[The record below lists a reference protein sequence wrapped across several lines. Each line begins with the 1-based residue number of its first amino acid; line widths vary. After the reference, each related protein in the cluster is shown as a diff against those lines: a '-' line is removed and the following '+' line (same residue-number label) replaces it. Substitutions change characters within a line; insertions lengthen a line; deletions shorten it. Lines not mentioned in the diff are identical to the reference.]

1 MLGKSPPTEDNH
13 RMGYRN
19 LQECV
24 ADLER
29 TKQLVRIEAEVDPYL
44 EVAEIQRRVF
54 AAGGPALL
62 FTRVKGCRFPL
73 LANLFGTIERTRFL
87 FRDTLDA
94 VRRLVELKIDPLCWA
109 RAPWKYRRVPFT
121 ALHML
126 PKFVARGPVLAHET
140 TIDQLPQI
148 VNWPLDGGAFIT
160 LPQVYSEDAD
170 HPGWQHS
177 NLGMYRVQLSGGQYV
192 RNQEVGLHYQIH
204 RSIGVH
210 HAAAIRRGE
219 PFRVNIFVG
228 GPPAMTLAAVMPLP
242 EGMSELTFA
251 GALGGRRVR
260 MIRGA
265 ALGTKLLTPR
275 RGATEGL
282 AAASVNREEPR
293 STFTPEAEVPRRA
306 PLPIPAKPLPISAE
320 ADFCIVG
327 TVVPNVLKPEGP
339 FGDHLGYYSLAHDF
353 PVLRVEKVF
362 HRDGAIWPFTVV
374 GRPPQEDTSFGAI
387 IHEITGPIIPTV
399 IAGVKAVH
407 AVDAAGVHPLLLA
420 IGSERYVPY
429 ASQRKPQELLTC
441 ANAILGQGQLSLAKY
456 LFIVAGE
463 DDPQL
468 DIHDIPAF
476 FRHVLQRVDWRTD
489 LHFQTQTTI
498 DTLDYTGHGF
508 NAGSKLV
515 IAAAGTPRREL
526 PTTVPS
532 ELSLPDGFRDP
543 RIAMPGVLVISA
555 PQYQVS
561 FPLGEEG
568 GRRPGEGPSGERT
581 LGEIEPNL
589 ARFLQHFDTNSP
601 INAFPLITLV
611 DDSQFATRTL
621 NNWLWTTFTRSNPA
635 ADITGLGSFVH
646 QKHWG
651 CRGSLIID
659 ARSKPHHAPP
669 LIEDPDVNRR
679 VDALFANDGPLRGL
693 W

>member
-1 MLGKSPPTEDNH
+1 
-13 RMGYRN
+13 MGYRN

-29 TKQLVRIEAEVDPYL
+29 SKQLIRIDADVDPHL
-44 EVAEIQRRVF
+44 EIAEIQRRVYQ
-54 AAGGPALL
+54 AAGPALL
-62 FTRVKGCRFPL
+62 FTRAKGCRFPL
-73 LANLFGTIERTRFL
+73 LANLFGTIDRTRFL

-94 VRRLVELKIDPLCWA
+94 VRRLVELKIDPMAFA
-109 RAPWKYRRVPFT
+109 RSPWRYRGAPFT
-121 ALHML
+121 ALHTL
-126 PKFVARGPVLAHET
+126 PKFVSRGPVLANET
-140 TIDQLPQI
+140 TIDHLPQI
-148 VNWPLDGGAFIT
+148 INWPNDGGAFIT
-160 LPQVYSEDAD
+160 LPQVYTEDAD
-170 HPGWQHS
+170 RPGWQHS
-177 NLGMYRVQLSGGQYV
+177 NLGMYRVQLSGGQYLS
-192 RNQEVGLHYQIH
+192 NQEIGLHYQIH

-210 HAAAIRRGE
+210 HAAAIQRGE

-260 MIRGA
+260 MIGSRSLDA
-265 ALGTKLLTPR
+265 LVRAEEALG
-275 RGATEGL
+275 RGRP
-282 AAASVNREEPR
+282 SYK
-293 STFTPEAEVPRRA
+293 S
-306 PLPIPAKPLPISAE
+306 LPICAE

-327 TVVPNVLKPEGP
+327 TVDPSGLKPEGP

-468 DIHDIPAF
+468 DIHDIAAF

-515 IAAAGTPRREL
+515 IAAAGPSRREL
-526 PTTVPS
+526 PTAVPP
-532 ELSLPDGFRDP
+532 ELSLPNGFRDP
-543 RIAMPGVLVISA
+543 RVVMPGILAITA
-555 PQYQVS
+555 PS
-561 FPLGEEG
+561 FDLRGGASDGEQ
-568 GRRPGEGPSGERT
+568 ERSIGQ
-581 LGEIEPNL
+581 LL
-589 ARFLQHFDTNSP
+589 RHFDTNSP

-611 DDSQFATRTL
+611 DDSEFAARNL
-621 NNWLWTTFTRSNPA
+621 SNWLWTTFTRSNPA
-635 ADITGLGSFVH
+635 ADVTGLGAFVH

-659 ARSKPHHAPP
+659 ARIKPHHAPP
-669 LIEDPDVNRR
+669 LIEDPEVTRR
-679 VDALFANDGPLRGL
+679 VDALFANNGPLNGL